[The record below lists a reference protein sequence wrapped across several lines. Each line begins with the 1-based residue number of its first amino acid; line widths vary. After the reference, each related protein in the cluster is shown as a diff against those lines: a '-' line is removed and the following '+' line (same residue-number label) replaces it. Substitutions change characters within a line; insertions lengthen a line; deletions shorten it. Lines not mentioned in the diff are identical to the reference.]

1 VLHQG
6 NLPEAPERYDR
17 GAWLIDEHASTAI
30 KSTNAATN
38 GRPFRCYVVA
48 QTLKTT
54 QAELMHAIFP
64 HPGGRFTSDDVVGG
78 RGP

>member
-1 VLHQG
+1 M
-6 NLPEAPERYDR
+6 
-17 GAWLIDEHASTAI
+17 IDEHAPATI

-38 GRPFRCYVVA
+38 GRPFRCHVVA

-64 HPGGRFTSDDVVGG
+64 HPAGASL
-78 RGP
+78 PMP